1 MELYLVRHGEAVPKE
16 HDLLRPLSEAGV
28 ARVRRVARFLS
39 AAQAIVVRGVWHST
53 KLRARQTA
61 EIFSE
66 ALASKVPLTE
76 IEQLEPLAD
85 VAAVADEVARANNN
99 LMLVG
104 HLPHLNRL
112 ASVLVASDADLE
124 VFDFSEGAVLCLKRL
139 GGRGPSSLGTWQ
151 VRWMVSPR
159 LLRS

>member
-16 HDLLRPLSEAGV
+16 HDPLRPLSEAGV
-28 ARVRRVARFLS
+28 AGVRRVARFLS
-39 AAQAIVVRGVWHST
+39 AAQAIVVSDVWHST

-61 EIFSE
+61 EILSE
-66 ALASKVPLTE
+66 EVALKAPLTE

-85 VAAVADEVARANNN
+85 LAAVANKVASANNN

-104 HLPHLNRL
+104 HLPHLSRL
-112 ASVLVASDADLE
+112 ASVLVAGDADLE
-124 VFDFSEGAVLCLKRL
+124 AFDFREGAVLCLKRW
-139 GGRGPSSLGTWQ
+139 GRQGTSSQNAWQ
-151 VRWMVSPR
+151 VRWIVSPR